1 MMRDL
6 LIAGRTAAAARRL
19 VRQAALAILL
29 LACAA
34 GPMAAEEPAAQ
45 VAAAATR
52 PAPSSPQPRFTDS
65 ALIAADGASLPLRKW
80 LPRGGV
86 KAVIL
91 DVRKVGHRVKIILS
105 RNHPEFVRRLFEE
118 VIGNRRIRTQY
129 TVQNPIKRN
138 LSFVFVAVLARF
150 D

>member
-6 LIAGRTAAAARRL
+6 LGAGRRAASARRP

-45 VAAAATR
+45 FAAAAR
-52 PAPSSPQPRFTDS
+52 VAPSSPQPRFTDS
-65 ALIAADGASLPLRKW
+65 AFIAADGASLPLRKW

-91 DVRKVGHRVKIILS
+91 ALHGFNDYSNAFAMPAALWAERGTATFAFHQRGFGGAPM
-105 RNHPEFVRRLFEE
+105 RQGWAGR
-118 VIGNRRIRTQY
+118 
-129 TVQNPIKRN
+129 
-138 LSFVFVAVLARF
+138 AARA
-150 D
+150 